1 MPQNEEVQAFMEK
14 LGSFY
19 EIVDENS
26 PVPKVPKEVHL
37 QNENNIPPED
47 ETNDHTGMSNDSTD
61 DLHRSIHT
69 KRNTDFHPLY
79 RGMTFIFFWF
89 SPSIINDW
97 LLYQLC

>member
-47 ETNDHTGMSNDSTD
+47 ETNDHTGMLNDSTD
-61 DLHRSIHT
+61 DLHRYIQREIQTSI
-69 KRNTDFHPLY
+69 L
-79 RGMTFIFFWF
+79 FILGCLLFF
-89 SPSIINDW
+89 IILPFN
-97 LLYQLC
+97 L

>member
-47 ETNDHTGMSNDSTD
+47 ETNNHTGISNDSTD
-61 DLHRSIHT
+61 DFYRYIKREIQTSI
-69 KRNTDFHPLY
+69 LCVL
-79 RGMTFIFFWF
+79 GWLIFYLILPF
-89 SPSIINDW
+89 NH
-97 LLYQLC
+97 